1 MINSLIKLGV
11 DFVSVGGIEN
21 KADLNEVKELLSVK
35 GRHIKLLAKLQSR
48 KALANF
54 DELLEE
60 ADGIVIARG
69 QLGLEFQIEDI
80 AFIQEYIIKKC
91 NKVKKPVIL
100 STEIMESMITRLRPT
115 RSEVADISKAI
126 SNGIDCL
133 ILTGETSFGPNWRE
147 TTDYMS
153 KICYE
158 AEQNQNYEVKYNIK

>member
-11 DFVSVGGIEN
+11 DFISVGGVETREDI
-21 KADLNEVKELLSVK
+21 DEVKGLLSVK

-54 DELLEE
+54 NELLEE

-80 AFIQEYIIKKC
+80 AFIQQYIIKRC
-91 NKVKKPVIL
+91 NAVKKPCIL
-100 STEIMESMITRLRPT
+100 STEIMDSMITRLRPS

-126 SNGIDCL
+126 SDGIDCL
-133 ILTGETSFGPNWRE
+133 ILTGETSFGPNWKE
-147 TTDYMS
+147 ATEYMS
-153 KICYE
+153 RICYE
-158 AEQNQNYEVKYNIK
+158 AE